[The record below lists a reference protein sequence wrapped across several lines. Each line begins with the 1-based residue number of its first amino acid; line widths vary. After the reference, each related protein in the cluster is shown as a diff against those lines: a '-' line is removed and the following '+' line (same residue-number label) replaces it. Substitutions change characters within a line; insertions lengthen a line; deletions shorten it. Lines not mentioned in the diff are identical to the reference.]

1 MMHFKKRH
9 DFKHKKFKNPP
20 IIEAIFEL
28 RWKIRENGD
37 PLIKLIDKKFKFFPG
52 RFFDRIKKNYPEV
65 EVLPNSTMPDDLNE
79 YLPRFRFRNQP
90 NSYPL
95 IQIGPGVITVNFDKN
110 FTQELFFNT
119 CMDVLNV
126 FFEVLPDI
134 KLNEVILHYIDGFKF
149 DYEKDNAFN
158 YLEESLST
166 YFRFNLD
173 LFENTKINSL
183 PIKFHLES
191 NFLVEEPPGYFMC
204 QFRSGRKRIDK
215 EKIIVMDTIFRSFGN
230 NLPKIEKLD
239 DWLYNADNIIH
250 NWFLKMIDKIKYK
263 YE

>member
-28 RWKIRENGD
+28 RWNIRENGE

-52 RFFDRIKKNYPEV
+52 RFFDRIKKKYPEV

-79 YLPRFRFRNQP
+79 FLPRFRIRTQQ

-95 IQIGPGVITVNFDKN
+95 IQIGPGVITINFDKN

-126 FFEVLPDI
+126 LFEILPNI
-134 KLNEVILHYIDGFKF
+134 VLNEVILHYIDGFKF
-149 DYEKDNAFN
+149 DYEKENAFD

-166 YFRFNLD
+166 HFRFNLD
-173 LFENTKINSL
+173 LFENSKIKSL
-183 PIKFHLES
+183 PVKFHLES
-191 NFLVEEPPGYFMC
+191 NFHVEEPPGYFMC
-204 QFRSGRKRIDK
+204 QFRSGRKRLDK
-215 EKIIVMDTIFRSFGN
+215 EKIIVMDTIFRSFGK
-230 NLPKIEKLD
+230 NLPEIEKLD
-239 DWLYNADNIIH
+239 DWLYDADNIIH
-250 NWFLKMIDKIKYK
+250 DWFLKMIDKIKYK